1 MEAQFEALS
10 ELVKNGQKLNFG
22 QDFFVKFYQAFLY
35 SDRWQQYIK
44 GVGTTLLVTA
54 IALVLGVVLGAIVAM
69 VRVGYAQQKPHHRNP
84 ILGIFNAVAQVYV
97 TVIRGTPMMVQLL
110 IMSMV
115 IFASSRNFTMVGALA
130 LGINS
135 GAYVSEIIRGGLMAV
150 DPGQME
156 AGRSLGL
163 NYMTT
168 MFEIIIPQAI
178 RSILPAL
185 GNEFIML
192 LKDSSLITVIGGKEL
207 LYAAQ
212 GIMNR
217 TYEPMFPLLGVA
229 ALGISRSN
237 GLFDLSSKV
246 NRPYA
251 MFFTCALYL
260 TIGPFFAIPR
270 CATTSFTVGLEQV
283 LPQNGSN
290 TLYLLLF
297 SVAFFAAAL
306 FFALRPGKILT
317 WVGKILNPCFLV
329 FLAILVVVALLS
341 PSAAIAD
348 VEPLGDYASQPF
360 FAGFLEGYNTM
371 DALASLAFGII
382 VVQVIRDL
390 GVDDPTA
397 VAGST
402 VRAGIFS
409 SLLMAFIY
417 IAVTIA
423 GTQSRG
429 VLEASENGGT
439 ALAQIAQHYLGSAGL
454 FILAATVTLAC
465 LKTAVGLITSCT
477 ETFSALFPDG
487 PKYRIWAI
495 IFSLV
500 SLLFANLGLSAII
513 SYSLPVLMFL
523 YPLSIALIALALLG
537 KFFGHDRTVYCWTIG
552 FTLIAAVYDLIIALP
567 ESVFNAIHGP
577 AIKAFGQQYLPFADL
592 GLGWICP
599 TLIGAAIGLILHFM
613 RGNRAKA

>member
-1 MEAQFEALS
+1 MKRKLTAKEYTYVASMLFGLFFGAGNLIFPVH
-10 ELVKNGQKLNFG
+10 LGQMAGSN
-22 QDFFVKFYQAFLY
+22 VWQAILGLL
-35 SDRWQQYIK
+35 IT
-44 GVGTTLLVTA
+44 GVGL
-54 IALVLGVVLGAIVAM
+54 
-69 VRVGYAQQKPHHRNP
+69 
-84 ILGIFNAVAQVYV
+84 
-97 TVIRGTPMMVQLL
+97 
-110 IMSMV
+110 
-115 IFASSRNFTMVGALA
+115 
-130 LGINS
+130 
-135 GAYVSEIIRGGLMAV
+135 
-150 DPGQME
+150 
-156 AGRSLGL
+156 
-163 NYMTT
+163 
-168 MFEIIIPQAI
+168 
-178 RSILPAL
+178 
-185 GNEFIML
+185 
-192 LKDSSLITVIGGKEL
+192 
-207 LYAAQ
+207 
-212 GIMNR
+212 
-217 TYEPMFPLLGVA
+217 PLLGVA

-329 FLAILVVVALLS
+329 FLGILVVVALLS

-382 VVQVIRDL
+382 V
-390 GVDDPTA
+390 
-397 VAGST
+397 
-402 VRAGIFS
+402 
-409 SLLMAFIY
+409 
-417 IAVTIA
+417 
-423 GTQSRG
+423 
-429 VLEASENGGT
+429 
-439 ALAQIAQHYLGSAGL
+439 AQIAQHYLGSAGL

-465 LKTAVGLITSCT
+465 LKTAVGLITSCA

>member
-1 MEAQFEALS
+1 
-10 ELVKNGQKLNFG
+10 
-22 QDFFVKFYQAFLY
+22 
-35 SDRWQQYIK
+35 
-44 GVGTTLLVTA
+44 
-54 IALVLGVVLGAIVAM
+54 
-69 VRVGYAQQKPHHRNP
+69 
-84 ILGIFNAVAQVYV
+84 
-97 TVIRGTPMMVQLL
+97 
-110 IMSMV
+110 
-115 IFASSRNFTMVGALA
+115 
-130 LGINS
+130 
-135 GAYVSEIIRGGLMAV
+135 
-150 DPGQME
+150 
-156 AGRSLGL
+156 
-163 NYMTT
+163 
-168 MFEIIIPQAI
+168 
-178 RSILPAL
+178 
-185 GNEFIML
+185 
-192 LKDSSLITVIGGKEL
+192 
-207 LYAAQ
+207 
-212 GIMNR
+212 
-217 TYEPMFPLLGVA
+217 
-229 ALGISRSN
+229 
-237 GLFDLSSKV
+237 
-246 NRPYA
+246 
-251 MFFTCALYL
+251 
-260 TIGPFFAIPR
+260 
-270 CATTSFTVGLEQV
+270 
-283 LPQNGSN
+283 
-290 TLYLLLF
+290 
-297 SVAFFAAAL
+297 
-306 FFALRPGKILT
+306 
-317 WVGKILNPCFLV
+317 
-329 FLAILVVVALLS
+329 
-341 PSAAIAD
+341 
-348 VEPLGDYASQPF
+348 
-360 FAGFLEGYNTM
+360 M

-465 LKTAVGLITSCT
+465 LKTAVGLITSCA

-487 PKYRIWAI
+487 PKYHIWAI

-599 TLIGAAIGLILHFM
+599 TLIGTAIGLILHFM

>member
-1 MEAQFEALS
+1 MKRKLS
-10 ELVKNGQKLNFG
+10 AKEYTYVASMLFGLFFGAGNLIFPVHLGQMAGSN
-22 QDFFVKFYQAFLY
+22 VWQAILGLL
-35 SDRWQQYIK
+35 IT
-44 GVGTTLLVTA
+44 GVGL
-54 IALVLGVVLGAIVAM
+54 
-69 VRVGYAQQKPHHRNP
+69 
-84 ILGIFNAVAQVYV
+84 
-97 TVIRGTPMMVQLL
+97 
-110 IMSMV
+110 
-115 IFASSRNFTMVGALA
+115 
-130 LGINS
+130 
-135 GAYVSEIIRGGLMAV
+135 
-150 DPGQME
+150 
-156 AGRSLGL
+156 
-163 NYMTT
+163 
-168 MFEIIIPQAI
+168 
-178 RSILPAL
+178 
-185 GNEFIML
+185 
-192 LKDSSLITVIGGKEL
+192 
-207 LYAAQ
+207 
-212 GIMNR
+212 
-217 TYEPMFPLLGVA
+217 PLLGVA

-297 SVAFFAAAL
+297 SAAFFAAAL

-329 FLAILVVVALLS
+329 FLGILVVVALLS

-417 IAVTIA
+417 IAVTIV

-465 LKTAVGLITSCT
+465 LKTAVGLITSCA

-577 AIKAFGQQYLPFADL
+577 AIKAFGQKYLPFANL

>member
-1 MEAQFEALS
+1 MKRKLTAKEYTYVASMLFGLFFGAGNLIFPVH
-10 ELVKNGQKLNFG
+10 LGQMAGSN
-22 QDFFVKFYQAFLY
+22 VWQAILGLL
-35 SDRWQQYIK
+35 IT
-44 GVGTTLLVTA
+44 GVGL
-54 IALVLGVVLGAIVAM
+54 
-69 VRVGYAQQKPHHRNP
+69 
-84 ILGIFNAVAQVYV
+84 
-97 TVIRGTPMMVQLL
+97 
-110 IMSMV
+110 
-115 IFASSRNFTMVGALA
+115 
-130 LGINS
+130 
-135 GAYVSEIIRGGLMAV
+135 
-150 DPGQME
+150 
-156 AGRSLGL
+156 
-163 NYMTT
+163 
-168 MFEIIIPQAI
+168 
-178 RSILPAL
+178 
-185 GNEFIML
+185 
-192 LKDSSLITVIGGKEL
+192 
-207 LYAAQ
+207 
-212 GIMNR
+212 
-217 TYEPMFPLLGVA
+217 PLLGVA

-260 TIGPFFAIPR
+260 TIGP
-270 CATTSFTVGLEQV
+270 
-283 LPQNGSN
+283 
-290 TLYLLLF
+290 
-297 SVAFFAAAL
+297 FFAAAL

-465 LKTAVGLITSCT
+465 LKTAVGLITSCA

-487 PKYRIWAI
+487 PKYRILAI

-613 RGNRAKA
+613 RGNRVKA